1 MIFLMK
7 YCSQSMLRVVFI
19 ILMFSGLSTSAQELN
34 CMVFINHS
42 EIGVSNKKIFE
53 TMQNDIFE
61 YMNNTRWTS
70 TAYKTHERID
80 CSITINI
87 LEAPSTNSFR
97 GSLQLKVSR
106 PVYNATYSTPI
117 LSFNDNNIS
126 FNYEEF
132 QPLVYNEN
140 NFDSNLVS
148 ILTFYAYTIL
158 GYQGDTFG
166 FKGGDYFFKMAE
178 KVMNVAQQGGGVG
191 WNRIDGNYTRYQ
203 LNENLLSPVYEQY
216 RKTMYEYHIL
226 GLDRMVDN
234 SRDAKEVIGRSIADL
249 EKLYNE
255 RPNNFLIRVFMD
267 TKSDEIVDIF
277 SDGPRIDTNDLKEAL
292 SKIYPSFEE
301 KWKEIK
307 I

>member
-1 MIFLMK
+1 MRKFL
-7 YCSQSMLRVVFI
+7 VI
-19 ILMFSGLSTSAQELN
+19 GLLFFGLNLSAQELN
-34 CMVFINHS
+34 CVVYINS
-42 EIGVSNKKIFE
+42 AEIGISNKKIFD

-61 YMNNTRWTS
+61 YLNNTKWTS
-70 TAYKTHERID
+70 SVYKTHERID
-80 CSITINI
+80 CSLTINI
-87 LEAPSTNSFR
+87 LEVISAKSFR
-97 GSLQLKVSR
+97 GSLQLQISR
-106 PVYNATYSTPI
+106 PVYNSTYSTSI
-117 LSFNDNNIS
+117 LNFNDNNIS
-126 FNYEEF
+126 FTYEEF

-158 GYQGDTFG
+158 GYQADTFG
-166 FKGGDYFFKMAE
+166 YKGGENFFKLAE
-178 KVMNVAQQGGGVG
+178 NVVNVAQQGGGVG

-234 SRDAKEVIGRSIADL
+234 SRDAKEVISKSIQDL
-249 EKLYNE
+249 QKLYND
-255 RPNNFLIRVFMD
+255 RPNTFLIRVFFD
-267 TKSDEIVDIF
+267 TKGDEIVDIF
-277 SDGPRIDTNDLKEAL
+277 SDGPRIDTSQLKEVL
-292 SKIYPSFEE
+292 SRIYSSYEE

>member
-1 MIFLMK
+1 MRRLFVIVL
-7 YCSQSMLRVVFI
+7 LV
-19 ILMFSGLSTSAQELN
+19 LGLNLSAQELN
-34 CMVFINHS
+34 CVVFINS
-42 EIGVSNKKIFE
+42 AEIGVSNRKIFD

-61 YMNNTRWTS
+61 YMNNTKWTNS
-70 TAYKTHERID
+70 QYKTHERID

-87 LEAPSTNSFR
+87 LEAISTNSFR
-97 GSLQLKVSR
+97 GSLQLKISR
-106 PVYNATYSTPI
+106 PVYNATYTTNI
-117 LSFNDNNIS
+117 LNFNDNNIS

-148 ILTFYAYTIL
+148 LLTFYAYTIL
-158 GYQGDTFG
+158 GYQADTFG
-166 FKGGDYFFKMAE
+166 YKGGENFFKQAE
-178 KVMNVAQQGGGVG
+178 SVVNVAQQGGGVG

-234 SRDAKEVIGRSIADL
+234 TRDAKEVMSKSIQDL
-249 EKLYNE
+249 QNLFND
-255 RPNNFLIRVFMD
+255 RPNTFLIRVFFD
-267 TKSDEIVDIF
+267 TKGDEIVDVF
-277 SDGPRIDTNDLKEAL
+277 SDGPRIDTSKLREVL
-292 SKIYPSFEE
+292 SRIYSSYDE

>member
-1 MIFLMK
+1 MRKVLIL
-7 YCSQSMLRVVFI
+7 LVFI
-19 ILMFSGLSTSAQELN
+19 FGMKVSAQELN
-34 CMVFINHS
+34 CVVFINHA
-42 EIGVSNKKIFE
+42 EIGVSNKKLFD

-61 YMNNTRWTS
+61 YMNNTKWTS
-70 TAYKTHERID
+70 SVYQTHERID

-87 LEAPSTNSFR
+87 LEAVSSNSFR
-97 GSLQLKVSR
+97 GSLQLQISR
-106 PVYNATYSTPI
+106 PVFNSTYSTSI
-117 LSFNDNNIS
+117 LNFNDNNIS
-126 FNYEEF
+126 FQYEEF
-132 QPLVYNEN
+132 QPLVYNET

-158 GYQGDTFG
+158 GYQADTFG
-166 FKGGDYFFKMAE
+166 YKGGENFFKLAE
-178 KVMNVAQQGGGVG
+178 NVVNIAQQGGGVG

-234 SRDAKEVIGRSIADL
+234 SRDAKEVMARSIEGLQGLFDD
-249 EKLYNE
+249 
-255 RPNNFLIRVFMD
+255 RPNTFLIRVFFD
-267 TKSDEIVDIF
+267 TKGDEIVDIF
-277 SDGPRIDTNDLKEAL
+277 ADGPRIDTSQLREVL
-292 SKIYPSFEE
+292 SNIYPSYDE

>member
-1 MIFLMK
+1 MRKILI
-7 YCSQSMLRVVFI
+7 LLVFI
-19 ILMFSGLSTSAQELN
+19 FGMKVSAQELN
-34 CMVFINHS
+34 CVVFINHA
-42 EIGVSNKKIFE
+42 EIGVSNKKLFD

-61 YMNNTRWTS
+61 YMNNTKWTS
-70 TAYKTHERID
+70 SVYQTHERID

-87 LEAPSTNSFR
+87 LEAVSSNSFR
-97 GSLQLKVSR
+97 GSLQLQISR
-106 PVYNATYSTPI
+106 PVFNSTYSTSI
-117 LSFNDNNIS
+117 LNFNDNNIS
-126 FNYEEF
+126 FQYEEF
-132 QPLVYNEN
+132 QPLVYNET

-158 GYQGDTFG
+158 GYQADTFG
-166 FKGGDYFFKMAE
+166 YKGGENFFKLAE
-178 KVMNVAQQGGGVG
+178 NVVNIAQQGGGVG

-234 SRDAKEVIGRSIADL
+234 SRDAKEVMARSIEGLQGLFDD
-249 EKLYNE
+249 
-255 RPNNFLIRVFMD
+255 RPNTFLIRVFFD
-267 TKSDEIVDIF
+267 TKGDEIVDIF
-277 SDGPRIDTNDLKEAL
+277 ADGPRIDTSQLREVL
-292 SKIYPSFEE
+292 SNIYPSYDE

>member
-1 MIFLMK
+1 MRKFL
-7 YCSQSMLRVVFI
+7 VI
-19 ILMFSGLSTSAQELN
+19 GLLFFGLNVSAQELN
-34 CMVFINHS
+34 CVVYINS
-42 EIGVSNKKIFE
+42 AEIGISNKKIFD

-61 YMNNTRWTS
+61 YLNNTKWTS
-70 TAYKTHERID
+70 SVYKTHERID
-80 CSITINI
+80 CSLTINI
-87 LEAPSTNSFR
+87 LEVISAKSFR
-97 GSLQLKVSR
+97 GSLQLQISR
-106 PVYNATYSTPI
+106 PVYNSTYSTSI
-117 LSFNDNNIS
+117 LNFNDNNIS
-126 FNYEEF
+126 FTYEEF

-158 GYQGDTFG
+158 GYQADTFG
-166 FKGGDYFFKMAE
+166 YKGGENFFKLAE
-178 KVMNVAQQGGGVG
+178 NVVNVAQQGGGVG

-234 SRDAKEVIGRSIADL
+234 SRDAKEVISKSIQDL
-249 EKLYNE
+249 QKLYND
-255 RPNNFLIRVFMD
+255 RPNTFLIRVFFD
-267 TKSDEIVDIF
+267 TKGDEIVDIY
-277 SDGPRIDTNDLKEAL
+277 SDVPRIDTSQLREVL
-292 SKIYPSFEE
+292 SRIYSSYEE

>member
-1 MIFLMK
+1 MHRVLLFWSLFL
-7 YCSQSMLRVVFI
+7 SLNVA
-19 ILMFSGLSTSAQELN
+19 AQELN
-34 CMVFINHS
+34 CIININDA
-42 EIGVSNKKIFE
+42 EVGISNRKIFE

-61 YMNNTRWTS
+61 YMNNTKWTDS
-70 TAYKTHERID
+70 NYQRHQKID

-87 LEAPSTNSFR
+87 LEVVSANSFR

-106 PVYNATYSTPI
+106 PVYNSTYTTNV
-117 LSFNDNNIS
+117 LNFNDNNIS
-126 FNYEEF
+126 FNYEEY

-140 NFDSNLVS
+140 RFDSNLVS

-158 GYQGDTFG
+158 GYQADTFG
-166 FKGGDYFFKMAE
+166 YKGGENFFRLAE
-178 KVMNVAQQGGGVG
+178 QVVNMAQQGGGTG

-216 RKTMYEYHIL
+216 RKTMYEYHLL

-234 SRDAKEVIGRSIADL
+234 GREAKETMSKSISDL
-249 EKLYNE
+249 QQLYNE

-277 SDGPRIDTNDLKEAL
+277 ADGPRIDTTRLREVL
-292 SKIYPSFEE
+292 SNIYPSFDE
-301 KWKEIK
+301 KWREIK

>member
-1 MIFLMK
+1 MHRVLLFWSLFL
-7 YCSQSMLRVVFI
+7 SLNVV
-19 ILMFSGLSTSAQELN
+19 AQELN
-34 CMVFINHS
+34 CIININDA
-42 EIGVSNKKIFE
+42 EVGISNRKIFE

-61 YMNNTRWTS
+61 YMNNTKWTDS
-70 TAYKTHERID
+70 NYQRHQKID

-87 LEAPSTNSFR
+87 LEVVSANSFR

-106 PVYNATYSTPI
+106 PVYNSTYTTNV
-117 LSFNDNNIS
+117 LNFNDNNIS
-126 FNYEEF
+126 FNYEEY
-132 QPLVYNEN
+132 QPLVFNEN
-140 NFDSNLVS
+140 RFDSNLVS

-158 GYQGDTFG
+158 GYQADTFG
-166 FKGGDYFFKMAE
+166 YKGGENFFRLAE
-178 KVMNVAQQGGGVG
+178 QVVIMAQQGGGTG

-216 RKTMYEYHIL
+216 RKTMYEYHLL

-234 SRDAKEVIGRSIADL
+234 GREAKETMSKSISDL
-249 EKLYNE
+249 QQLYNE

-277 SDGPRIDTNDLKEAL
+277 ADGPRIDTTRLREVL
-292 SKIYPSFEE
+292 SNIYPSFDE
-301 KWKEIK
+301 KWREIK